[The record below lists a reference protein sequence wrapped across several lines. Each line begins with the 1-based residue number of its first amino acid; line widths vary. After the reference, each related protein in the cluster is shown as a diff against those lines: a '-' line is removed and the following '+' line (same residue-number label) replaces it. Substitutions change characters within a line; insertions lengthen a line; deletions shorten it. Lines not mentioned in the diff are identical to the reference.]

1 MFRFGKSIKVFS
13 IVFAMLMMF
22 TAGVALEAAPDSH
35 DECSHV
41 DCVCLGCIFV
51 ALAPDTE
58 LFDIG
63 TIGSLLIS
71 SSSLYREFVSND
83 IFHPPVC

>member
-1 MFRFGKSIKVFS
+1 MKVFS

-41 DCVCLGCIFV
+41 ACVCLGCIFV
-51 ALAPDTE
+51 SLAPDT
-58 LFDIG
+58 DIFNISEVG
-63 TIGSLLIS
+63 ALLLS
-71 SSSLYREFVSND
+71 SSFLYREFVSND